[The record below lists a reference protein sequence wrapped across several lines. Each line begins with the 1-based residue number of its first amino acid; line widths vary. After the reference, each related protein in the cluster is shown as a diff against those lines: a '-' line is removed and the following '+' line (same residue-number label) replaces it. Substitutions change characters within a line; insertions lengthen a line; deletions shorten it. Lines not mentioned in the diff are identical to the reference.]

1 MDSFPDAVGCA
12 RARGIPRSNQP
23 NPPHDRCIDHRK
35 KATELDGRRHA
46 TGCLS
51 GGAEML
57 GGEGWD
63 RRCPACICGWSRRRA
78 ECAASK
84 RSGAEKER
92 LGEWPSA
99 ELAATFETVCG
110 TATSVQASHNFQC
123 TLGKARQ
130 PAASYSY
137 LFHGSGSVLSKG
149 RVDCEE
155 VALRIF
161 PLDRALQAS
170 HNSKSP
176 PHSVPAK
183 Q

>member
-1 MDSFPDAVGCA
+1 M
-12 RARGIPRSNQP
+12 Q
-23 NPPHDRCIDHRK
+23 
-35 KATELDGRRHA
+35 
-46 TGCLS
+46 
-51 GGAEML
+51 GGA
-57 GGEGWD
+57 GWD

-84 RSGAEKER
+84 RCGAEKER

-110 TATSVQASHNFQC
+110 TATSLQASHNFQC
-123 TLGKARQ
+123 TLGKARR
-130 PAASYSY
+130 PVACYSY
-137 LFHGSGSVLSKG
+137 LSHGSGSVLSKS

-183 Q
+183 KWTSDGAPQIHSTRWRFIGTYLKANRGSGSNSRLVA